1 MWEVELYDLD
11 LNREYRING
20 VERSRSEYYNGV
32 TFFLDSYEHMD
43 ILSLCLSVTDIN
55 RDDPT
60 RDELINNNKKLLSLN
75 KTVYLKRTKFHWRS
89 SKQLD
94 NDCDIEIIEE

>member
-32 TFFLDSYEHMD
+32 TFFLDSYEHD
-43 ILSLCLSVTDIN
+43 IRVMLVHVGRVFTA
-55 RDDPT
+55 
-60 RDELINNNKKLLSLN
+60 LLVFCVIILN
-75 KTVYLKRTKFHWRS
+75 SFILFP
-89 SKQLD
+89 
-94 NDCDIEIIEE
+94 